1 MNLLFVSPR
10 TPEPITALTSAAGMT
25 FVAHGTTIATYK
37 RGKEVNTDK
46 EIIFFGRIRHSLTLV
61 LTNILI

>member
-25 FVAHGTTIATYK
+25 FVAHGTTIGTYK
-37 RGKEVNTDK
+37 RGKEVIMDK
-46 EIIFFGRIRHSLTLV
+46 IFSVKCDT
-61 LTNILI
+61 